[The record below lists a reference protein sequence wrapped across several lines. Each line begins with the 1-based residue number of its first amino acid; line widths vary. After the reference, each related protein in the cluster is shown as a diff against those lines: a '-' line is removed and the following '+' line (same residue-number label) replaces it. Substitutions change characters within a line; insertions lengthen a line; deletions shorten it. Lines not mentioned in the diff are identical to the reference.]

1 MKVTFICHSCFL
13 VETAECYYLFD
24 YYKGKLPS
32 LDTEKPLLV
41 FVSHSHQD
49 HYNPAV
55 FAMLR
60 QMGMKKVGAIFPN
73 DIKPKNYP
81 EGWALLKEDEVT
93 ADNGTTSGNG
103 GISFDNKKSER
114 ISLQADVLPAD
125 HCSSMD
131 VLEGHIFKV
140 YHSREYD
147 LPCRTHIRTLL
158 STDSGVAYLLI
169 CPEGI
174 FYHAGDLNDWITEDT
189 PDTERRQ
196 MSGSFRAALRPLKDI
211 SIDYACLPLD
221 PHLGCHYADGFLYFL
236 QHIGAGKVYP
246 MHFWDK
252 PEIADRFLRE
262 HPEYQEIVVNIK
274 DLFLEESAC
283 RFFRE

>member
-24 YYKGKLPS
+24 YYKGELPA
-32 LDTEKPLLV
+32 LETEKPLLV

-60 QMGMKKVGAIFPN
+60 QMGMKKVGAVFPN
-73 DIKPKNYP
+73 DIKLKNYP
-81 EGWALLKEDEVT
+81 EGWTLLKENGVT
-93 ADNGTTSGNG
+93 AARNCTD
-103 GISFDNKKSER
+103 I
-114 ISLQADVLPAD
+114 DVLN
-125 HCSSMD
+125 
-131 VLEGHIFKV
+131 GHIFKV

-147 LPCRTHIRTLL
+147 LPCHTHIRTLL
-158 STDSGVAYLLI
+158 STDSGVAYLLT
-169 CPEGI
+169 CPEGT

-189 PDTERRQ
+189 PDAERRQ
-196 MSGSFRAALRPLKDI
+196 MTGSFRAALRPLKDI

-236 QHIGAGKVYP
+236 QHIGAKKVYP

-252 PEIADRFLRE
+252 PEIADKFLRE
-262 HPEYQEIVVNIK
+262 HPEYREIVV
-274 DLFLEESAC
+274 
-283 RFFRE
+283 

>member
-24 YYKGKLPS
+24 YHKGELPA
-32 LDTEKPLLV
+32 LETEKPLLV

-55 FAMLR
+55 FAILR

-73 DIKPKNYP
+73 DIKLKNYP
-81 EGWALLKEDEVT
+81 EGWELLKEREVT
-93 ADNGTTSGNG
+93 ARNCTD
-103 GISFDNKKSER
+103 
-114 ISLQADVLPAD
+114 
-125 HCSSMD
+125 MD
-131 VLEGHIFKV
+131 VLNDHIFKV
-140 YHSREYD
+140 YHSQEYD

-158 STDSGVAYLLI
+158 STDSGVAYLLT
-169 CPEGI
+169 CPEGT

-189 PDTERRQ
+189 PDAERRQ
-196 MSGSFRAALRPLKDI
+196 MTGSFRAALRPLKDT

-236 QHIGAGKVYP
+236 QHIGAKKVYP
-246 MHFWDK
+246 MHFWDR
-252 PEIADRFLRE
+252 PEIADQFLRE
-262 HPEYQEIVVNIK
+262 HPEYGEIVV
-274 DLFLEESAC
+274 
-283 RFFRE
+283 

>member
-24 YYKGKLPS
+24 YYNGELPA
-32 LDTEKPLLV
+32 LDTDKPLLV

-73 DIKPKNYP
+73 DIKLKKYP
-81 EGWALLKEDEVT
+81 EGWELLKESGVT
-93 ADNGTTSGNG
+93 AGNGT
-103 GISFDNKKSER
+103 D
-114 ISLQADVLPAD
+114 
-125 HCSSMD
+125 MD
-131 VLEGHIFKV
+131 VLESHILKV

-158 STDSGVAYLLI
+158 STDSGVAYLLT
-169 CPEGI
+169 CPEGT
-174 FYHAGDLNDWITEDT
+174 FYHAGDLNDWITEDA
-189 PDTERRQ
+189 PDAERRQ
-196 MSGSFRAALRPLKDI
+196 MTGSFRAALRPLKDI

-221 PHLGCHYADGFLYFL
+221 PHLGRHYADGFLYFL
-236 QHIGAGKVYP
+236 QHIGAKKVYP

-252 PEIADRFLRE
+252 PEIADQFLRE
-262 HPEYQEIVVNIK
+262 HPEFREIVV
-274 DLFLEESAC
+274 
-283 RFFRE
+283 

>member
-24 YYKGKLPS
+24 YYKGKLPA
-32 LDTEKPLLV
+32 LNTEKPLLV

-55 FAMLR
+55 FSMLR
-60 QMGMKKVGAIFPN
+60 QMGMKKVSAIFPN
-73 DIKPKNYP
+73 DIKLKNYP
-81 EGWALLKEDEVT
+81 KGWEFLID
-93 ADNGTTSGNG
+93 
-103 GISFDNKKSER
+103 
-114 ISLQADVLPAD
+114 
-125 HCSSMD
+125 
-131 VLEGHIFKV
+131 HIFKV

-169 CPEGI
+169 CPEGT
-174 FYHAGDLNDWITEDT
+174 FYHAGDLNDWISEDT
-189 PDTERRQ
+189 PDAERRQ
-196 MSGSFRAALRPLKDI
+196 MTGSFRAALRPLKDI

-236 QHIGAGKVYP
+236 QHIGAKRVYP

-252 PEIADRFLRE
+252 PEIAKQFLQE
-262 HPEYQEIVVNIK
+262 HPEYQEIVVW
-274 DLFLEESAC
+274 
-283 RFFRE
+283 

>member
-24 YYKGKLPS
+24 YYKGKLPA
-32 LDTEKPLLV
+32 LDTDKPLLV

-73 DIKPKNYP
+73 DIKLKKYP
-81 EGWALLKEDEVT
+81 EGWGLLKEGEVT
-93 ADNGTTSGNG
+93 ADNGEISGNG
-103 GISFDNKKSER
+103 TVFGNGK
-114 ISLQADVLPAD
+114 ISLNMTDPAARSCTD
-125 HCSSMD
+125 MD
-131 VLEGHIFKV
+131 VLNGHIFKV

-158 STDSGVAYLLI
+158 STDSGVAYLLT
-169 CPEGI
+169 CPEGT

-189 PDTERRQ
+189 PDAERRQ
-196 MSGSFRAALRPLKDI
+196 MTGSFRAALRPLKDI
-211 SIDYACLPLD
+211 SIDHACLPLD
-221 PHLGCHYADGFLYFL
+221 PHLGHHYADGFLYFL
-236 QHIGAGKVYP
+236 QHIGAKKVYP

-252 PEIADRFLRE
+252 PEIIDQLLRE
-262 HPEYQEIVVNIK
+262 HPEYQEIVV
-274 DLFLEESAC
+274 SSY
-283 RFFRE
+283 

>member
-24 YYKGKLPS
+24 YYKGELPA
-32 LDTEKPLLV
+32 LETEKPLLV

-60 QMGMKKVGAIFPN
+60 QMGMEKVGAIFPN
-73 DIKPKNYP
+73 DIKLKYYP
-81 EGWALLKEDEVT
+81 EGWELLKENGV
-93 ADNGTTSGNG
+93 AAGNGTVSGNG
-103 GISFDNKKSER
+103 ETSGKTSD
-114 ISLQADVLPAD
+114 PAARNCTD
-125 HCSSMD
+125 MD

-147 LPCRTHIRTLL
+147 LPCRTQIRTLL
-158 STDSGVAYLLI
+158 STDSGVAYLLT
-169 CPEGI
+169 CPEGTL
-174 FYHAGDLNDWITEDT
+174 YHAGDLNDWITADT
-189 PDTERRQ
+189 PDAERRQ
-196 MSGSFRAALRPLKDI
+196 MTGSFRAALRPLKDI

-221 PHLGCHYADGFLYFL
+221 PHLGSHYADGFLYFL
-236 QHIGAGKVYP
+236 QHVDVKTVYP

-252 PEIADRFLRE
+252 PEIADQFLRE
-262 HPEYQEIVVNIK
+262 HPEYREIVVLLNSL
-274 DLFLEESAC
+274 DDN
-283 RFFRE
+283 